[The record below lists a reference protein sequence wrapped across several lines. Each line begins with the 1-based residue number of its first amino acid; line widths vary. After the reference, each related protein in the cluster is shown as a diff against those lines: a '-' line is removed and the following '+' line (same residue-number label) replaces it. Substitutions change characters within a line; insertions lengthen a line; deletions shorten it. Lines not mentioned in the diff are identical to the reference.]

1 MTTTAMLPNSCCATW
16 IETTASFQTHP
27 LKKTLKQRLIRVK
40 ENIIRAL
47 NKEKWKE
54 QQRLKEMQGK
64 EIVRFM

>member
-1 MTTTAMLPNSCCATW
+1 MITQTTTQKNA
-16 IETTASFQTHP
+16 TTAVHT
-27 LKKTLKQRLIRVK
+27 KKTLKQRLIRVK

-64 EIVRFM
+64 ESLRYTVWQLFK

>member
-1 MTTTAMLPNSCCATW
+1 MARPKGSKNAVHT
-16 IETTASFQTHP
+16 
-27 LKKTLKQRLIRVK
+27 KKTLKQRLTRIK

>member
-1 MTTTAMLPNSCCATW
+1 LQQERKKNTAVHT
-16 IETTASFQTHP
+16 
-27 LKKTLKQRLIRVK
+27 KKTLKHRLTRIK